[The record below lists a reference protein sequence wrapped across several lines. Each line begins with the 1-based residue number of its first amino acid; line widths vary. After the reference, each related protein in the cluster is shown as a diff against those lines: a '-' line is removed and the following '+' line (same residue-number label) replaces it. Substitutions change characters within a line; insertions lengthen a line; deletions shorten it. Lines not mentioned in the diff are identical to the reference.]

1 MISLMGSNPEL
12 ELYGALEEKFSEN
25 GIRIVPVNERAEE
38 FPLVSIPSIMSYPAY
53 SNKGRESGRVVLTI
67 DVWHE
72 DVNALGTVMKMADT
86 VRRLS
91 LSIEETENYQWRVL
105 PHGTSGLH
113 LVDETTGKKLRHY
126 VLDIEHQYIKRG
138 V

>member
-12 ELYGALEEKFSEN
+12 ELYGAMEEKLREQ
-25 GIRIVPVNERAEE
+25 GIKIVPANERAGE

-53 SNKGRESGRVVLTI
+53 SIKGRESGRVVLTI

-72 DVNALGTVMKMADT
+72 DVNALGTVMKVADT

-113 LVDETTGKKLRHY
+113 LIDEATGKKLRHY

>member
-1 MISLMGSNPEL
+1 MISLMESNPEL
-12 ELYGALEEKFSEN
+12 ELYGALEEKLREQ
-25 GIRIVPVNERAEE
+25 GIKIVPVNERADE

-53 SNKGRESGRVVLTI
+53 SIKGRESGRVVLTL

-72 DVNALGTVMKMADT
+72 DVNALGTVMKTADL

-113 LVDETTGKKLRHY
+113 LIDEATGKKLRHY

>member
-1 MISLMGSNPEL
+1 MGSNAEL
-12 ELYGALEEKFSEN
+12 ELYVALEEKLNEHGFK
-25 GIRIVPVNERAEE
+25 IVPVNEGAED
-38 FPLVSIPSIMSYPAY
+38 FPLVSIPSIMSYPEY
-53 SNKGRESGRVVLTI
+53 SIKGRESGRVVLTI

-72 DVNALGTVMKMADT
+72 DVNALGTVMKVADK
-86 VRRLS
+86 VRQLS
-91 LSIEETENYQWRVL
+91 LSIGETESYQWRVL

-113 LVDETTGKKLRHY
+113 MIDETTGRKLRHY